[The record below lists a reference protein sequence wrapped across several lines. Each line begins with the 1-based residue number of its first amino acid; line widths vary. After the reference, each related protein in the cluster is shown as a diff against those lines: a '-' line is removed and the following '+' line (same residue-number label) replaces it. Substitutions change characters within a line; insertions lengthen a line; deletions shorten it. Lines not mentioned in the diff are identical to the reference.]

1 MGVGTGTS
9 AADATRSAAT
19 AQTSGS
25 RIRRTPPVGSEV
37 IEERIGRGAPA
48 LEPPRRHADKVV
60 SGGAHPTA
68 PLRKVVYPTHA
79 RHCQERHRPG
89 DSTDTPMN
97 PRLYISHD
105 TGLDWLMAFEFGRF
119 DDAQPP
125 DCWRGVSERFGFL
138 HDAPGG
144 RVVGF
149 KVVEFST
156 FDPDD
161 EDSDGIWDEPRF
173 DAPLL
178 ALSDASA
185 AAIVV
190 AGSTHFDGRDS
201 LNRRLF
207 GAATNAEGEDAVTAW
222 RQCLESGDAM
232 AHFGLGYTLFEL
244 GRHAQAYRHLRHYT
258 EIAPHGAWNWC
269 WYGYAAEAIGEVTE
283 ARRAYLRAIE
293 LERTG
298 DQETDAA
305 ERLERLGPSA
315 GADGGASPPEPDPAG
330 PRVEGAGSE

>member
-19 AQTSGS
+19 AQSSGS
-25 RIRRTPPVGSEV
+25 RSRRTRPVASEV

-48 LEPPRRHADKVV
+48 LEARRRHADKVV
-60 SGGAHPTA
+60 PRGGRLTA
-68 PLRKVVYPTHA
+68 PRQKVVYLTRA

-89 DSTDTPMN
+89 GSTGIRMN

-105 TGLDWLMAFEFGRF
+105 TGLDWLMAFEFRRV

-125 DCWRGVSERFGFL
+125 GLGDHVSRQFSFL

-149 KVVEFST
+149 KVVEFLI
-156 FDPDD
+156 FDPED
-161 EDSDGIWDEPRF
+161 EDHDEIWDEPRF

-178 ALSDASA
+178 ALANASA
-185 AAIVV
+185 GEIAVAAR
-190 AGSTHFDGRDS
+190 AHFDGRDS

-207 GAATNAEGEDAVTAW
+207 GVATRAEGEEAVVAW
-222 RQCLESGDAM
+222 RHCLESGDAM

-244 GRHAQAYRHLRHYT
+244 GRHAEAYRHLRHYT

-283 ARRAYLRAIE
+283 VRRAYRRAID
-293 LERTG
+293 LEEAG
-298 DQETDAA
+298 DQATDAA
-305 ERLERLGPSA
+305 GRLRG
-315 GADGGASPPEPDPAG
+315 GGAG
-330 PRVEGAGSE
+330 GGGGGGAGGGG